1 MALST
6 QTVAWCSLPTYGKQI
21 VKRVMLPAGKGK

>member
-6 QTVAWCSLPTYGKQI
+6 QTVAWCALATYGKPV